1 MSTGAASDGPAA
13 ALQRWRRSERTFV
26 RVRWGTVVFAVVQVL
41 TYYIP
46 HPPGLLAVA
55 LGVTGVL
62 TLGNAAIAAAL
73 PRVSSER
80 GSAVVSFCS
89 LLLDAVVVLSFVA
102 IYTFDPDTAVWAL
115 VYLLPLEAAV
125 RYRLRGALLTMVV
138 VTVVYTAREA
148 LGTALYGNEFLL
160 QSISFRMGIGFIVAA
175 VAGGMASRL
184 VRERD
189 DLAAAKAAVDR
200 YAADLRSANT
210 ELQQVAQLK
219 DDFLAMTNHELRT
232 PMTAVMGYASLLAQQ
247 WDQIPE
253 ERRRAFVDIIHD
265 QAGRLQGLV
274 EDVLTLSSLQAGA
287 VALRLQQAEVSASAQ
302 EAIRDLGPEAPPVDN
317 RCPAGLTVRADPDRL
332 VQILT
337 NYLANA
343 VKYGRSPV
351 VVDAVG
357 ENGTVVARV
366 TDHGAGVPAE
376 FVPRLFDKFTRA
388 DRDDGVSGT
397 GLGLAIVRL
406 LAEAHGGSAWY
417 EPAPHGGARFCVR
430 LPAG

>member
-1 MSTGAASDGPAA
+1 
-13 ALQRWRRSERTFV
+13 
-26 RVRWGTVVFAVVQVL
+26 
-41 TYYIP
+41 
-46 HPPGLLAVA
+46 
-55 LGVTGVL
+55 
-62 TLGNAAIAAAL
+62 
-73 PRVSSER
+73 
-80 GSAVVSFCS
+80 
-89 LLLDAVVVLSFVA
+89 
-102 IYTFDPDTAVWAL
+102 
-115 VYLLPLEAAV
+115 
-125 RYRLRGALLTMVV
+125 
-138 VTVVYTAREA
+138 
-148 LGTALYGNEFLL
+148 
-160 QSISFRMGIGFIVAA
+160 
-175 VAGGMASRL
+175 
-184 VRERD
+184 
-189 DLAAAKAAVDR
+189 
-200 YAADLRSANT
+200 
-210 ELQQVAQLK
+210 
-219 DDFLAMTNHELRT
+219 
-232 PMTAVMGYASLLAQQ
+232 
-247 WDQIPE
+247 
-253 ERRRAFVDIIHD
+253 AFVDIIHD

-397 GLGLAIVRL
+397 GLGLALGRL
-406 LAEAHGGSAWY
+406 LADAHG
-417 EPAPHGGARFCVR
+417 
-430 LPAG
+430 